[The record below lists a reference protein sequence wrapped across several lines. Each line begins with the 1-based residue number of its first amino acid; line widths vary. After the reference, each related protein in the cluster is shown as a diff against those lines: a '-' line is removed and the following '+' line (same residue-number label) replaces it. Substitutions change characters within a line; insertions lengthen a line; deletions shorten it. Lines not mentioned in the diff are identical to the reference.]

1 MHKFTDDTTLSE
13 NVQKGS
19 ESDMQRALDAVLE
32 WSQLN
37 YMNINCK
44 KTKEMVL
51 GSFRKYSS
59 TQLTVASVAVERLPV
74 YKLLGIAI
82 NCTVKWDDHVAT
94 VISSAA
100 KRLWFLKKLKPAG
113 VSVDD
118 PVYYYQSIRPAL
130 EYACAVWHSVPTK
143 KTNAISRKCPE
154 GVRYKLLLATVHVIC
169 HLVHFKCRHSVM
181 GVANCVSLSR
191 QIVPRVSRT
200 TLSFTVKRDS
210 LFTDRLRSAKTF
222 PVLHTRTTRYR
233 NSYFSFALIHF
244 Q

>member
-37 YMNINCK
+37 HMNINCK

-143 KTNAISRKCPE
+143 KNKRNLSQMSRGRALQIIIGNSP
-154 GVRYKLLLATVHVIC
+154 RDL
-169 HLVHFKCRHSVM
+169 
-181 GVANCVSLSR
+181 SLSTLQMSSFCDGR
-191 QIVPRVSRT
+191 RELCVIV
-200 TLSFTVKRDS
+200 
-210 LFTDRLRSAKTF
+210 
-222 PVLHTRTTRYR
+222 
-233 NSYFSFALIHF
+233 
-244 Q
+244 

>member
-37 YMNINCK
+37 HMNINCK

-118 PVYYYQSIRPAL
+118 PVHYYQSIRPAL
-130 EYACAVWHSVPTK
+130 EYACAVWQPVRK
-143 KTNAISRKCPE
+143 KQTQS
-154 GVRYKLLLATVHVIC
+154 LANVQRRALQIIFGNSPRD
-169 HLVHFKCRHSVM
+169 L
-181 GVANCVSLSR
+181 SLSTFQMSSLCDGR
-191 QIVPRVSRT
+191 RELYVIV
-200 TLSFTVKRDS
+200 
-210 LFTDRLRSAKTF
+210 
-222 PVLHTRTTRYR
+222 
-233 NSYFSFALIHF
+233 
-244 Q
+244 